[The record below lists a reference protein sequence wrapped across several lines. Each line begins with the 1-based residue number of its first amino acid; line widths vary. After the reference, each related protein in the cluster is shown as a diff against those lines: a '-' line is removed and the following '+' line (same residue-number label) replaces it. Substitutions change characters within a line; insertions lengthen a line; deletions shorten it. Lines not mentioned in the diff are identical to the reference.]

1 MPTNRLIWL
10 VWAALVLLVVV
21 RWYGSMG
28 SDETETTPTVAP
40 DVVAAPV
47 VDEAVRVPL
56 ASLSQ
61 VKSEGIWN
69 GPGNVV
75 FTIDALI
82 DLPESIEIKTLDLSL
97 DHNDTYRVEI
107 LTADGYIPVGD
118 LLPIEGSGLAR
129 RQLTVPDLPISM
141 KATQIRVSAL
151 EGDGMYSIGHLVIN
165 P

>member
-10 VWAALVLLVVV
+10 AWAALVLLVVV

-97 DHNDTYRVEI
+97 DHNDIYRVEI

>member
-10 VWAALVLLVVV
+10 AWAALVLLVAV
-21 RWYGSMG
+21 RWYAAKDSGDVEMA
-28 SDETETTPTVAP
+28 PTVAS
-40 DVVAAPV
+40 DEVAPV
-47 VDEAVRVPL
+47 LDEAVRVPL
-56 ASLSQ
+56 SSLKQ
-61 VKSEGIWN
+61 VKSSGIWN
-69 GPGNVV
+69 GRGNIV
-75 FTIDALI
+75 FTLDVLI
-82 DLPESIEIKTLDLSL
+82 DLPEAIDIRSLDLSL

-107 LTADGYIPVGD
+107 LTADGYIPIGD

-129 RQLTVPDLPISM
+129 RQLSVPDLPLSM

>member
-10 VWAALVLLVVV
+10 AWAALVLLVVV

-56 ASLSQ
+56 ASWSQ

>member
-10 VWAALVLLVVV
+10 AWAALVLLVVV

-28 SDETETTPTVAP
+28 GDETETTPTVAP

-151 EGDGMYSIGHLVIN
+151 EGDDMYSIGHLVIN

>member
-10 VWAALVLLVVV
+10 AWAALVLLVAI
-21 RWYGSMG
+21 RWYAAKDSGDVEMA
-28 SDETETTPTVAP
+28 PTVAS
-40 DVVAAPV
+40 DEVAPV
-47 VDEAVRVPL
+47 LDEAIRVPL
-56 ASLSQ
+56 SSLTQ
-61 VKSEGIWN
+61 VKSSGIWN

-75 FTIDALI
+75 FTVDVLI
-82 DLPESIEIKTLDLSL
+82 DLPEAIDIRSLDLSL

-107 LTADGYIPVGD
+107 LTADGYIPIGD

-129 RQLTVPDLPISM
+129 RQLSVPDLPLSM

>member
-10 VWAALVLLVVV
+10 AWAALALLVVV
-21 RWYGSMG
+21 RWYASSESG
-28 SDETETTPTVAP
+28 DIATVPTVAP

-47 VDEAVRVPL
+47 IDEAVRVPL
-56 ASLSQ
+56 SSLSQ
-61 VKSEGIWN
+61 VKSERVWN
-69 GPGNVV
+69 APGNVV

-82 DLPESIEIKTLDLSL
+82 DLPEAIEIQSLDLSL

-107 LTADGYIPVGD
+107 LTADGYIPIGD

-129 RQLTVPDLPISM
+129 RQLSVPDLPLSM

>member
-10 VWAALVLLVVV
+10 AWVALVLLVVV

-107 LTADGYIPVGD
+107 LTADGYIPVGY
-118 LLPIEGSGLAR
+118 LMPIEGSGLAR

>member
-10 VWAALVLLVVV
+10 AWAALVLLVAV
-21 RWYGSMG
+21 RWYAAKDSGDVEMA
-28 SDETETTPTVAP
+28 PTVAS
-40 DVVAAPV
+40 DEAAPV
-47 VDEAVRVPL
+47 LDEAVRVPL
-56 ASLSQ
+56 SSLKQ
-61 VKSEGIWN
+61 VKSSGIWN
-69 GPGNVV
+69 GRGNIV
-75 FTIDALI
+75 FTLDVLI
-82 DLPESIEIKTLDLSL
+82 DLPEAIDIRSLDLSL

-107 LTADGYIPVGD
+107 LTADGYIPIGD

-129 RQLTVPDLPISM
+129 RQLSVPDLPLSM

>member
-10 VWAALVLLVVV
+10 AWAALALLVGI
-21 RWYGSMG
+21 RWYAAKDSGDVEMA
-28 SDETETTPTVAP
+28 PTVAS
-40 DVVAAPV
+40 DEVAPV
-47 VDEAVRVPL
+47 LDEAIRVPL
-56 ASLSQ
+56 SSLTQ
-61 VKSEGIWN
+61 VKSSGIWN

-75 FTIDALI
+75 FTLDVLI
-82 DLPESIEIKTLDLSL
+82 DLPEAIDIRSLDLSL

-107 LTADGYIPVGD
+107 LTADGYIPIGD

-129 RQLTVPDLPISM
+129 RQLSVPDLPLSM
-141 KATQIRVSAL
+141 KATQVRVSAL

>member
-10 VWAALVLLVVV
+10 AWTALVLLVVV
-21 RWYGSMG
+21 RWYVSNESG
-28 SDETETTPTVAP
+28 DVETTPTVAP

-47 VDEAVRVPL
+47 IDEAVRVPL
-56 ASLSQ
+56 SSLSQ
-61 VKSEGIWN
+61 VKSEGVWN
-69 GPGNVV
+69 APGNVV
-75 FTIDALI
+75 FTVDALI
-82 DLPESIEIKTLDLSL
+82 DLPEAIEIQSLDLSL

-107 LTADGYIPVGD
+107 LTADGYIPIGD

-129 RQLTVPDLPISM
+129 RQLSVPDLPLSM

>member
-10 VWAALVLLVVV
+10 AWTALVLLVVV
-21 RWYGSMG
+21 RWYVSNESG
-28 SDETETTPTVAP
+28 DVETTPTVAP

-47 VDEAVRVPL
+47 IDEAVRVPL
-56 ASLSQ
+56 SALSQ
-61 VKSEGIWN
+61 VKSEGVWN
-69 GPGNVV
+69 APGNVV

-82 DLPESIEIKTLDLSL
+82 DLPEAIEIQSLDLSL

-129 RQLTVPDLPISM
+129 RRLSVPDLPLSM

>member
-10 VWAALVLLVVV
+10 AWTALVLLVVV
-21 RWYGSMG
+21 RWYVSNESG
-28 SDETETTPTVAP
+28 DVETTPTVAP

-47 VDEAVRVPL
+47 IDEAVRVPL
-56 ASLSQ
+56 SSLSQ
-61 VKSEGIWN
+61 VKSEGVWN
-69 GPGNVV
+69 APGNVV
-75 FTIDALI
+75 FTVDVLI
-82 DLPESIEIKTLDLSL
+82 DLPEAIEIQSLDLSL

-118 LLPIEGSGLAR
+118 LLAIEGSGLAR
-129 RQLTVPDLPISM
+129 RQLSVPDLPLSM

>member
-10 VWAALVLLVVV
+10 AWAALVLLVVV

-28 SDETETTPTVAP
+28 RDETETTPTVAP

-141 KATQIRVSAL
+141 KATQIRVSVL

>member
-10 VWAALVLLVVV
+10 AWAALALLVGI
-21 RWYGSMG
+21 RWYAAKDSGDVEMA
-28 SDETETTPTVAP
+28 PTVAS
-40 DVVAAPV
+40 DEVAPV
-47 VDEAVRVPL
+47 LDEAIRVPL
-56 ASLSQ
+56 SSLTQ
-61 VKSEGIWN
+61 VKSSGIWN

-75 FTIDALI
+75 FTVDVLI
-82 DLPESIEIKTLDLSL
+82 DLPEAIDIRSLDLSL

-107 LTADGYIPVGD
+107 LTADGYIPIGD

-129 RQLTVPDLPISM
+129 RQLSVPDLPLSM

>member
-10 VWAALVLLVVV
+10 AWAALVLLVVV